1 MKKIERISA
10 DDYRPKDEGKHFY
23 EYLQV
28 VNRRKWYIL
37 LFFLTVV
44 GLVATYSF
52 RADPVYRASA
62 LLMID
67 RKPSPMNPMGEGD
80 DRNAHALTP
89 YYNTQINLL
98 SHRTLIETVIKEL
111 ELKSYYAQRSD
122 DLESLSEALE
132 STGKDQSAAHANVAG
147 VQAPDALS
155 ASILGMYHR
164 SLEVEPVRDS
174 NLVRISFKGSD
185 PLMVARIVNTHAEKA
200 IENAVVMHREH
211 AENAL
216 KWIRSQV
223 DKQKEEVENYQ
234 RRIYEFKK
242 ANNLVTMGDPRNIH
256 TQELTDLNT
265 ALTQAKA
272 DSIAK
277 QTAYLQAEKLSGD
290 QLEIFLSPEVLGNSV
305 IALLRNQLV
314 QLKGMQIELGTKFGP
329 RHPRM
334 MELKAGIDQ
343 TKAELENEIS
353 RLKRSYKAEADK
365 AASLEASIE
374 QMLEERKNVAMRL
387 GEKSIEYDVLHQ
399 QAASSREIYDFLLQQ
414 AEEIHLF
421 SVMSSSN
428 LRVIDRADVPLMPV
442 SPKIK
447 LNIMAAAALSLMLGI
462 GVVLFFDY
470 MDSTIK
476 TPDEVVRYLGIP
488 VLGTVPFYKEL
499 KQNNGKKSLPYNSVK
514 QIEYDQI
521 MDEPLSSISSRL
533 PAELTSSSEG
543 TIGRLIAIESV
554 TMGEGKTMTT
564 TKMAASLSEA
574 GLRVLLLDCDFQ
586 RSSLDKI
593 FDNADGG
600 GLEDIIQKIQSHQIS
615 SGNLKDYSM
624 DDLFFLIGLHKL
636 NGRLIVKNEDQLLHA
651 LFQNGKLLHIQNS
664 NNPKANRIGAMLLKG
679 NFITEDQLSDAI
691 ERHRRTGQ
699 PLGYILVNSGYITLE
714 KLRGPLRLQMEEHI
728 QRLFSWKTGQF
739 HFKPEIIRIY
749 ENERIF
755 FGDNHNAMIRDLGR
769 ITGSKV
775 IEKEILANVR
785 SGSKENL
792 YFLPANSNIKKPIGR
807 VNRELLKKILEIV
820 KDRFDVVL
828 IDTPP
833 LDARTGIES
842 LLSNVDGVI
851 VVIDAGRLS
860 YRVIN
865 SAMNTLPKDK
875 IIGAVLNKVKSKEND
890 YAYYM

>member
-1 MKKIERISA
+1 MKTIESIST
-10 DDYRPKDEGKHFY
+10 DNHRPKDEGRHLY

-28 VNRRKWYIL
+28 INRRKWYIL

-44 GLVATYSF
+44 GLVGTWSY
-52 RADPVYRASA
+52 RADKVYQASA

-80 DRNAHALTP
+80 DRAGHALTP

-98 SHRTLIETVIKEL
+98 SHRSLIENVIADL
-111 ELKSYYAQRSD
+111 NLKAVFAKQD
-122 DLESLSEALE
+122 EEGQANEESP
-132 STGKDQSAAHANVAG
+132 AAEVTTAARFEG
-147 VQAPDALS
+147 DGPTAPDPHTAR
-155 ASILGMYHR
+155 ILGMYAR
-164 SLEVEPVRDS
+164 SLGVEPVRDS
-174 NLVRISFKGSD
+174 NLVRISFSGKD
-185 PLMVARIVNTHAEKA
+185 PVLITRIINTHAEKA
-200 IENAVVMHREH
+200 IENAVTMHRAH

-223 DKQKEEVENYQ
+223 DKQKQEVENYQ
-234 RRIYEFKK
+234 RRIFEFKK

-256 TQELTDLNT
+256 TQEITDLNA
-265 ALTQAKA
+265 ALTRAKA
-272 DSIAK
+272 DRIAK
-277 QTAYLQAEKLSGD
+277 HTAYLQAEKLSGD

-314 QLKGMQIELGTKFGP
+314 QLKGVQIELGSRFGP

-334 MELKAGIDQ
+334 VELKAGIEQ
-343 TKAELENEIS
+343 TRAELEAEIS
-353 RLKRSYKAEADK
+353 RLKRAYKTEAEK
-365 AASLEASIE
+365 AATLEASIE
-374 QMLEERKNVAMRL
+374 QMLQERQNVAMRL
-387 GEKSIEYDVLHQ
+387 GEKSIEYDVLQQ
-399 QAASSREIYDFLLQQ
+399 QAESSREIYDFLLQQ

-428 LRVIDRADVPLMPV
+428 LRIIDRAEVPLFPV

-447 LNIMAAAALSLMLGI
+447 LNIMAAAVLSLMLGV
-462 GVVLFFDY
+462 GVVLFFDL
-470 MDSTIK
+470 MDNTLK

-499 KQNNGKKSLPYNSVK
+499 KHNGNKYLPHSDLK
-514 QIEYDQI
+514 QIEYDD
-521 MDEPLSSISSRL
+521 MVDGPLSSISSRL
-533 PAELTSSSEG
+533 PVELTTSNDG
-543 TIGRLIAIESV
+543 TIGRVIAIESV

-586 RSSLDKI
+586 RSSLNKV

-600 GLEDIIQKIQSHQIS
+600 GLEDIIQRIQSHQVT
-615 SGNLKDYSM
+615 SGSLKDYSM
-624 DDLFFLIGLHKL
+624 DDLFFLIELHKL

-664 NNPKANRIGAMLLKG
+664 NNPKANRIGAMLLQG
-679 NFITEDQLSDAI
+679 NFITKDQLNDAI

-699 PLGYILVNSGYITLE
+699 PLGYILVNSGYISLE

-739 HFKPEIIRIY
+739 HFKPELIRIY

-755 FGDNHNAMIRDLGR
+755 FGDNHAAMIRDLGR
-769 ITGSKV
+769 ITGSLVVEKV
-775 IEKEILANVR
+775 ILSNIR

-792 YFLPANSNIKKPIGR
+792 YFLPANSNSKRPIGR
-807 VNRELLKKILEIV
+807 INRVLLKKILDIV

-833 LDARTGIES
+833 LDARTGVES
-842 LLSNVDGVI
+842 LLSSVDGVV

-865 SAMNTLPKDK
+865 SAINTLPKDK
-875 IIGAVLNKVKSKEND
+875 IIGAILNKVKTKENN